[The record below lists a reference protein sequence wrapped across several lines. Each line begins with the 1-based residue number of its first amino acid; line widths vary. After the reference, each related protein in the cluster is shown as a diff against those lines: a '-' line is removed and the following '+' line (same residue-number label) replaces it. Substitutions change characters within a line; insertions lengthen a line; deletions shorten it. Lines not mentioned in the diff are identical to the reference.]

1 MMTTWKKW
9 LTLLL
14 ALVLALGTLAGCA
27 DDPGQ
32 GSTPG
37 TETTPEHTG
46 TEPGAPT
53 ETQLAGTLPPP
64 TEPMLLQTAPEY
76 TGTPLIEPD
85 PDREV
90 YISLANQDCDF
101 YPDDYITGVS
111 LNIISKKMYDESE
124 IGISIDM
131 QTPYEVTVWDQTD
144 DLRQKMPENSAGD
157 FFCNY
162 HYLSMQG
169 VDWRELGQ
177 LALDDAKIRIEQDQY
192 LAQAQHNVLDPEF
205 QALQEIRQRYQ
216 DTMEGYQRQFD
227 AMPPE
232 EIPSFYAYSVG
243 IEFTDLSVSL
253 GAERELY
260 DETVEEL
267 EVQLG
272 DQRIPV
278 RFGQWR
284 FHTQKP
290 EELTAN
296 NPGVKKD
303 IFARMDTRENPYHD
317 GYLRMSDALQFTTL
331 KDITI
336 TGVRTLG
343 ADIPIVGALVRLGEQ
358 VDKDSI
364 SFSGVNDFYWDMKM
378 PIDVPAGVVVC
389 VDLFLRDE
397 RFAQYETSSTLYV
410 VLEYEMEGRAC
421 TMTVPCHLDRQNP
434 IWDTYL
440 MAFEG
445 IDMGEYYTCFFNP
458 QFADY
463 VWTMP
468 EEWRK

>member
-1 MMTTWKKW
+1 MTTWKKW
-9 LTLLL
+9 LALLL
-14 ALVLALGTLAGCA
+14 ALVLTLGTLAGCA
-27 DDPGQ
+27 NDPGQ
-32 GSTPG
+32 GSTPS
-37 TETTPEHTG
+37 TETTMEGTG

-64 TEPMLLQTAPEY
+64 TEPTLLQTVPEY
-76 TGTPLIEPD
+76 TGTMLIEPD

-101 YPDDYITGVS
+101 YPDDYFTGVGM
-111 LNIISKKMYDESE
+111 NIISKKMYDESE

-131 QTPYEVTVWDQTD
+131 QTPYKVTVWDRTD
-144 DLRQKMPENSAGD
+144 ECHQKMADSIAGD

-162 HYLSMQG
+162 HYLSLQG
-169 VDWRELGQ
+169 ADWRELGQ
-177 LALDDAKIRIEQDQY
+177 LALDEINSRAEQAKY
-192 LAQAQHNVLDPEF
+192 LAQEQHSVLDPEF
-205 QALQEIRQRYQ
+205 QALQEIGQRYQ
-216 DTMEGYQRQFD
+216 ETMEGYRRQFE
-227 AMPPE
+227 AVPLE
-232 EIPSFYAYSVG
+232 EIPSFYVYTVA
-243 IEFTDLSVSL
+243 IEFTDITVSV

-290 EELTAN
+290 EELTSN
-296 NPGVKKD
+296 NPGVKKE
-303 IFARMDTRENPYHD
+303 IFAYLDTRENPYHD
-317 GYLRMSDALQFTTL
+317 GYLRLSSALQFTTL

-343 ADIPIVGALVRLGEQ
+343 ADIPIVGALVRMGEQ
-358 VDKDSI
+358 VNKDRI
-364 SFSGVNDFYWDMKM
+364 SFSGVNDFYWDLKM
-378 PIDVPAGVVVC
+378 PIDVPAGPVVS
-389 VDLFLRDE
+389 VDLFFRDE
-397 RFAQYETSSTLYV
+397 RFAQYETNSTVYV
-410 VLEYEMEGRAC
+410 VMEYEMEGRAC
-421 TMTVPCHLDRQNP
+421 TMTIPCGLDRQNS

-445 IDMGEYYTCFFNP
+445 IDLGEYYTCFYNP
-458 QFADY
+458 QYADY